1 MKPLLPPAD
10 QCCGC
15 ASCVDACPQK
25 ALSVVED
32 ENSFLAILVDENKC
46 IGCHLCERQCHLLHP
61 ERLTRHDARRV
72 QPYAGWSIRP
82 ELIEKSASGGIFAQ
96 LAYDFLNPEHGEPHY
111 VYGAALQPDG
121 NVRHIEISTR
131 QDLPLLQNSKYQQS
145 DLQGVYSQ
153 VKTRL
158 KQGAYVL
165 FSGVPCQIAALYS
178 FLGQDKALSDRLYT
192 VEVLCHGVPTQALY
206 RTALQVEQAK
216 RIVSY
221 RTKDECGWIN
231 NNNRL
236 TYEMP
241 DGRLQTKKKHV
252 YDFLFRAYLEFSFT
266 RKNCFQCPYAH
277 ISRVSD
283 VTLAD
288 FWGWNQ
294 SKKKE
299 SYRNPMGTSVITPN
313 SEKGVALLRS
323 SRELHLVETT
333 WQEFLPYNQNFF
345 MPTNHY
351 LFVGADKIRRIQQ
364 LPLGCR
370 KFIFQ
375 NGFSNRYFNE
385 AYRRLLSVL
394 LFFKHRREQNEVK
407 QKLKTTLEYLK
418 ES

>member
-1 MKPLLPPAD
+1 MKPLLPSSD

-32 ENSFLAILVDENKC
+32 ENSFLAVHVDENKC

-61 ERLTRHDARRV
+61 ERLQRHDARKV

-131 QDLPLLQNSKYQQS
+131 QELPLLQNSKYQQS

-153 VKTRL
+153 VKKRL

-266 RKNCFQCPYAH
+266 RKNCFQCPYAN

-294 SKKKE
+294 SRKKE
-299 SYRNPMGTSVITPN
+299 SYRNHMGTSVITPN
-313 SEKGVALLRS
+313 SEKGAALLKS
-323 SRELHLVETT
+323 SRELHLVETS
-333 WQEFLPYNQNFF
+333 WEEFLPQNQNFF

-351 LFVGADKIRRIQQ
+351 LFAGADKIKRIQQ
-364 LPLGCR
+364 LPLGCQ

-375 NGFSNRYFNE
+375 NGFSNRYLNE
-385 AYRRLLSVL
+385 AYKRVLSVL
-394 LFFKHRREQNEVK
+394 LFFKHRREEAEVK
-407 QKLKTTLEYLK
+407 RQLKATLAYLK
-418 ES
+418 KL